1 MFSSNS
7 NLLFEMSLAV
17 GGEFDFGEFSRH
29 FDKRFM
35 AIFNL
40 RKNILFK
47 DNFKLK
53 DGKNYKVIAETDGHF
68 IFIKNLETEEL
79 MAVIEV
85 ITKVLK
91 KNLSTKYEN
100 VLMIKSVK
108 TDDKFKNKGLMKL
121 VYLYLL
127 SLNYSLMGD
136 AIEYESARGLWVSLQ
151 GFQTFKTDIIDIDND
166 KIIYKNIKLKD
177 INDER
182 VWKIIDPLDLNHLDH
197 SFKELYWI
205 WVRLI
210 MYK

>member
-1 MFSSNS
+1 MFSSNK
-7 NLLFEMSLAV
+7 NLLFEMSLAI

-35 AIFNL
+35 VIFNL
-40 RKNILFK
+40 RKNILFEDK
-47 DNFKLK
+47 FKLK
-53 DGKNYKVIAETDGHF
+53 DGNLYNIIAETDGHF
-68 IFIKNLETEEL
+68 IFIKNKETEEL

-91 KNLSTKYEN
+91 KKLSTKYDN

-127 SLNYSLMGD
+127 SLGYSLMGD
-136 AIEYESARGLWVSLQ
+136 SIEYESARGLWVSLQ
-151 GFQTFKTDIIDIDND
+151 GFQTFNTDIIDIDND
-166 KIIYKNIKLKD
+166 KIIHKNIKLKD